1 MGSITTEEKIGLYR
15 QLVLNRIFEEKV
27 LELYRL
33 EGIPELPHSNLGQ
46 EAVGVGSCYGLN
58 KDDYVIPDLR
68 IRPAFITKGVPL
80 KEICADMYG
89 KLGGTTNGRAT
100 SHHMGYPSLGVVG
113 TTGLI
118 GGHLTIAAG
127 FGMASR
133 IRKDKRVTLCFYGD
147 GGSNRGDVHESINFA
162 SLKKLPVLYI
172 VSNNQYAEGM
182 PVAAHISV
190 KDIAVRAA
198 GYGIPGKIVDGNDVL
213 DVYSQVQEAIERARN
228 GEGPTL
234 LECKTYR
241 LRPHCESKTEDRP
254 QEELDAAVKNDPVPR
269 MRKVVLDEKLLS
281 VGEIDQIQAEYSRQ
295 VDEAFEYGKK
305 AEFPPLEELYN
316 SVYDGEAGWVRS

>member
-1 MGSITTEEKIGLYR
+1 MGSITKEDKIGLYK
-15 QLVLNRIFEEKV
+15 QLVLNRIFEEKI

-33 EGIPELPHSNLGQ
+33 EGIPELPHSNFGQ

-89 KLGGTTNGRAT
+89 RMGGTTNGRAT

-182 PVAAHISV
+182 PVASHISV

-198 GYGIPGKIVDGNDVL
+198 GYSIPGKIVDGNDVL
-213 DVYSQVQEAIERARN
+213 DVYSQVREAVERARN

-241 LRPHCESKTEDRP
+241 IRPHCESKTEDRP
-254 QEELDAAVKNDPVPR
+254 QAELDAAMKNDPVPR
-269 MRKVVLDEKLLS
+269 MKKVVLDEKLLS
-281 VGEIDQIQAEYSRQ
+281 EGEIDKIYSEFTGQ

-305 AEFPPLEELYN
+305 AEFPPLEELYK
-316 SVYDGEAGWVRS
+316 SVYDGEAEWVRS

>member
-1 MGSITTEEKIGLYR
+1 MRSIAKEDKIGLYR
-15 QLVLNRIFEEKV
+15 QLVLNRIFEEKI
-27 LELYRL
+27 LELYKL

-68 IRPAFITKGVPL
+68 IRPAFITRGVPL

-89 KLGGTTNGRAT
+89 RLGGTTNGRAT

-147 GGSNRGDVHESINFA
+147 GGANRGDVHESINFA

-172 VSNNQYAEGM
+172 ISNNQYAEGM
-182 PVAAHISV
+182 PVASHISV
-190 KDIAVRAA
+190 KDIAIRAA
-198 GYGIPGKIVDGNDVL
+198 GYNIPGKIVDGNDVL
-213 DVYSQVQEAIERARN
+213 DVYTQVQEAVQRARN

-241 LRPHCESKTEDRP
+241 IRPHCESRVEDRS
-254 QEELDAAVKNDPVPR
+254 QEELDAAMKNDPVPK
-269 MRKVVLDEKLLS
+269 MKKVMLDEKILS
-281 VGEIDQIQAEYSRQ
+281 MREINQIYEEYTRQ
-295 VDEAFEYGKK
+295 VDEAFAYGKK
-305 AEFPPLEELYN
+305 AEFPPVEELYK
-316 SVYDGEAGWVRS
+316 SVYDGEAEWVKS

>member
-1 MGSITTEEKIGLYR
+1 MGSIAKDDKIGLYR
-15 QLVLNRIFEEKV
+15 QLVLNRIFEEKI
-27 LELYRL
+27 LELYKL
-33 EGIPELPHSNLGQ
+33 EGIAELPHSNLGQ

-89 KLGGTTNGRAT
+89 RMGGTTNGRAT

-162 SLKKLPVLYI
+162 ALKNLPVLYI

-182 PVAAHISV
+182 PVAEHLSV
-190 KDIAVRAA
+190 KDIATRAV
-198 GYGIPGKIVDGNDVL
+198 GYGIPGIIVDGNDVL
-213 DVYSQVQEAIERARN
+213 EVFSQVQEAVARARN

-241 LRPHCESKTEDRP
+241 VRPHCESKVEDRP
-254 QEELDAAVKNDPVPR
+254 QEELDAAIKTDPVPR
-269 MRKVVLDEKLLS
+269 MKKVILDEKILTQD
-281 VGEIDQIQAEYSRQ
+281 EIDKIYEEYTVQ

-305 AEFPPLEELYN
+305 AEFPPLDELYK
-316 SVYDGEAGWVRS
+316 SVYDGEAEWVRS

>member
-1 MGSITTEEKIGLYR
+1 MGSISKDDKIGLYR
-15 QLVLNRIFEEKV
+15 QLVLNRIFEEKI
-27 LELYRL
+27 LELYKL
-33 EGIPELPHSNLGQ
+33 EGIAELPHSNLGQ

-89 KLGGTTNGRAT
+89 RLGGTTNGRAT
-100 SHHMGYPSLGVVG
+100 SHHLGYPSLGVVG

-172 VSNNQYAEGM
+172 VSNNQFAEGM
-182 PVAAHISV
+182 PVASHISV
-190 KDIAVRAA
+190 KDIADRAA
-198 GYGIPGKIVDGNDVL
+198 GYSIPGKIVDGNDVL
-213 DVYSQVQEAIERARN
+213 DVYSQVQEAIERARS

-241 LRPHCESKTEDRP
+241 IRPHCEANIEDRP
-254 QEELDAAVKNDPVPR
+254 QAELDAAMKNDPVPR
-269 MRKVVLDEKLLS
+269 MKKVMLDEKILS
-281 VGEIDQIQAEYSRQ
+281 MSEIDKIYEEYSGQ
-295 VDEAFEYGKK
+295 VDEAFEYAKK
-305 AEFPPLEELYN
+305 AEFPSLEEVTN
-316 SVYDGEAGWVRS
+316 SVYDGEAEWVKS